1 MADNIRRRD
10 FLKLAALFA
19 ATTGLHLTP
28 VRGGVMG
35 GGAQPESESRPRPGQ
50 SSEDAQNR
58 YALNGLSNFKAIYG
72 RQESRDA
79 FLLFLTNV
87 FNLYPEAEFHELI
100 ADVSSKAHTD
110 KEIYQLVHARLGT
123 IKPIFSEIR
132 YALPA
137 LAKQKAE
144 MARQTRELLGAVDR
158 VDGYLEVG
166 STGRYLSRL
175 RKEVEIK
182 GDIVLVH
189 TEAPSYSPVDLV
201 ERGRLFKSGRF
212 VPLNDYAPVVDVDDG
227 SLDLVTN
234 YIGFHHAPLDKRDA
248 FVASLRRAL
257 RPGGRLILR
266 DHDVDS
272 DRMNHMV
279 ALAHDVFNMGTDVD
293 WSVNQREVR
302 HFTAMADLIPY
313 LEGFGFRCTHKLLYQ
328 SGDPTRN
335 ALLEFVKI

>member
-1 MADNIRRRD
+1 MADNVKRRD
-10 FLKLAALFA
+10 VLKLAMLFA
-19 ATTGLHLTP
+19 AASGLRLTP
-28 VRGGVMG
+28 ARGEAIDGGVQTE
-35 GGAQPESESRPRPGQ
+35 AESRSRPDRPSG
-50 SSEDAQNR
+50 DAQNR
-58 YALNGLSNFKAIYG
+58 YAVNGLSNFKAIYG

-100 ADVSSKAHTD
+100 ADVSSKAGTD
-110 KEIYQLVHARLGT
+110 KEIYQQVHARLRE
-123 IKPIFSEIR
+123 IKPLLSEVR

-144 MARQTRELLGAVDR
+144 MARQTQELLGAVKK
-158 VDGYLEVG
+158 VNGYLEVG
-166 STGRYLSRL
+166 STGRYLSHL
-175 RKEVEIK
+175 RKGIEIN
-182 GDIVLVH
+182 GDIILVH

-212 VPLNDYAPVVDVDDG
+212 VPLNDYAPIADVEDS
-227 SLDLVTN
+227 SLDLVAN

-248 FVASLRRAL
+248 FVASLQRTL

-272 DRMNHMV
+272 EGMNHMV
-279 ALAHDVFNMGTDVD
+279 ALAHDVFNLGTDID
-293 WSVNQREVR
+293 WSVNQKEVR

-313 LEGFGFRCTHKLLYQ
+313 LEGFGFRCTRKLLYQ

-335 ALLEFVKI
+335 ALLEFVKT